1 MLSLPLN
8 PGFWV
13 TALTDLRR
21 WPYLRC
27 ACWGGG
33 RFFVMPP
40 SPRHPLP
47 FKAHLPSSVSG
58 NGQRG
63 GDKEEPQVGKKET
76 EKNSE
81 SLVRVKERGP
91 QRDPGI

>member
-1 MLSLPLN
+1 
-8 PGFWV
+8 
-13 TALTDLRR
+13 
-21 WPYLRC
+21 
-27 ACWGGG
+27 
-33 RFFVMPP
+33 MPP

-58 NGQRG
+58 SGQRG

-81 SLVRVKERGP
+81 SLVRVKERGS
-91 QRDPGI
+91 QRDPGIRACDSGLEA